1 MYSLKKERFAT
12 QLRDLTWRQM
22 NEAMSRFRII
32 YKFWVPA
39 DLAWGK
45 KGTGSEIPPNAVLCF
60 DIRIVEIC

>member
-1 MYSLKKERFAT
+1 
-12 QLRDLTWRQM
+12 M